1 MIIAGSKGFA
11 KELLEILYRDLKL
24 AEISFFD
31 NINQDLPQ
39 KLYGKYNIIRSI
51 KELEESKDPKFCLG
65 VGTPEARYILNNIF
79 IKRNK
84 IVETIIS
91 NKATI
96 GSFNTIIGKG
106 CTIMDGV
113 IITNDITIGSC
124 SLINLNCTIGH
135 DSSIGEFCDISPD
148 VNISGHCSIGNYCSI
163 GTGSVIIPNVKIG
176 NNCVIGA
183 GTVVTKDI
191 PDNSV
196 VVGVPGKVIKTRK
209 EFDVYL
215 K

>member
-1 MIIAGSKGFA
+1 MIVAGAKGFA

-24 AEISFFD
+24 IEISFFD
-31 NINQDLPQ
+31 NINQGLPQ
-39 KLYGKYNIIRSI
+39 KLYGKYNIIKNI
-51 KELEESKDPKFCLG
+51 KELEDSKDSKFCIG
-65 VGTPEARYILNNIF
+65 VGTPKARYILYDIFAKNN
-79 IKRNK
+79 KT
-84 IVETIIS
+84 VETIIS
-91 NKATI
+91 DKATI

-113 IITNDITIGSC
+113 VITNDITIGNC

-135 DSSIGEFCDISPD
+135 NSVIGKFCDISPD

-176 NNCVIGA
+176 NNCIIGA
-183 GTVVTKDI
+183 GTVVTKNI

-196 VVGVPGKVIKTRK
+196 VVGVPGKIIKPNIP
-209 EFDVYL
+209 FDTI
-215 K
+215 